1 MMDYMAEINRLFP
14 KTNENDLQP
23 ANVFHST
30 SSQSPI
36 HSTFANRSSSSADS
50 TSPESYP
57 DLFTSFQRT
66 SDLYSLQ
73 SLETPTQSLHPLG
86 IRPQRPIVG
95 RKILGNTEYSRPLPN
110 KNIDKEFLISNSW
123 IDDFALPKST
133 IFDQTNQIRNYELF
147 PTDKSS
153 PTTSFMAPTPNLSPI
168 TSISPVKSNVSSATF
183 SPGKSNSAA
192 NFSPV
197 KSNPTAAT
205 FSTID
210 SNLSTA
216 SNFSPMRSNLSTSS
230 NFSLSSSMM
239 DFTPSSPMLIPN
251 YTQSYMIPQMS
262 DFTPPG
268 YSGAGT
274 SRIDEIAAQ
283 KMCKFCRRN
292 GETPLVYMTH
302 CVKERIGKKHIVTCP
317 ILRSHVCSACGATGD
332 YAHTITY
339 CPLLRTSNNGKR
351 LESTT
356 ITLKNTRIKSNGKRR
371 Y

>member
-23 ANVFHST
+23 TNIFNST

-66 SDLYSLQ
+66 SDLYSLR
-73 SLETPTQSLHPLG
+73 SSETPEHSLHPLS

-110 KNIDKEFLISNSW
+110 KNIDNEFLISNSW
-123 IDDFALPKST
+123 IDDFSLPKST
-133 IFDQTNQIRNYELF
+133 IFDKSNQMRNYELF

-153 PTTSFMAPTPNLSPI
+153 PTTSFMAPTPNLSPV
-168 TSISPVKSNVSSATF
+168 TSISPVKSNFSTATF
-183 SPGKSNSAA
+183 SPGKSNL
-192 NFSPV
+192 
-197 KSNPTAAT
+197 TTAT
-205 FSTID
+205 FAPID
-210 SNLSTA
+210 SNLSYA
-216 SNFSPMRSNLSTSS
+216 NFSPMRSNISASS

-239 DFTPSSPMLIPN
+239 DSKTSSPMLIPN
-251 YTQSYMIPQMS
+251 YTPSYTIPQMS

-274 SRIDEIAAQ
+274 SKIDEIAAQ

-339 CPLLRTSNNGKR
+339 CPLVRSSNNGKR